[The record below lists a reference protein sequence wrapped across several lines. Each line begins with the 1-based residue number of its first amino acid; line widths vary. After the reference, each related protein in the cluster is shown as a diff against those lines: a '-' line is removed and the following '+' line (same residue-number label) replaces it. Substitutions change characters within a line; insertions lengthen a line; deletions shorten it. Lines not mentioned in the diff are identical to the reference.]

1 MNSEEAKREIFRLTE
16 LINHHNHL
24 YYVESRTEIS
34 DFEFDGLLR
43 QLQELENQFPE
54 FSFTNSPT
62 KRVGGDLTKKFE
74 TVTHRFPMLSLS
86 NTYSEE
92 EIIEWENRI
101 KKLIHG
107 QIEYVCELK
116 YDGVAIGIRYENGQ
130 LSRAVTRG
138 DGEKGEDVTTNVKTI
153 RTIPLSLRND
163 FPADFEIRGE
173 IFMPSATFE
182 RLNEERAERG
192 EALFANPRNTASG
205 TLKMQD
211 SKIVASRGLDSY
223 LYGIYGEDL
232 HADGHFESVQKA
244 GNWGFKIPLV
254 SNRFIEKTNSIE
266 GIMDFVT
273 FWEKARFALPFE
285 IDGVVIKVNDYNQQ
299 KQLGFTA
306 KSPRWAIAY
315 KFKAHRVE
323 TELLSVD
330 YQVGRTGAV
339 TPVANLKP
347 VLLGGTTVKRAS
359 LHNQDQIEK
368 YHLHLGD
375 FVYVEKG
382 GEIIP
387 KIVGV
392 NEEKRLANSIL
403 IEFIQNC
410 PVCESPLV
418 RKEGEAGHFC
428 TNDKRCPPQV
438 KGKIDHF
445 IARKALNI
453 DGLGEETVDLLYEN
467 NLVRNVADLYN
478 LKFDLIVNLERM
490 AEKSANNLL
499 KSIEESK
506 KIPFE
511 RVLFGLGIR
520 FVGETVA
527 KKLVQHFGSIDE
539 LIKATYDELVEVEE
553 IGDKIAQ
560 SVIEYFKDPMNIELI
575 ERLKQVGLQFK
586 GDKKEAIQG
595 ILTGKTIVVS
605 GMFASFTRDEIKEL
619 IEQKGGKNGSS
630 ISSKTDFL
638 VAGEN
643 MGPSKLKKAVDLGI
657 QILSEDEFVKLLIK

>member
-1 MNSEEAKREIFRLTE
+1 VNSEEAKKEIIRLTE

-24 YYVESRTEIS
+24 YYVESRSEIS
-34 DFEFDGLLR
+34 DFEFDSLLR
-43 QLQELENQFPE
+43 QLQDLEQQFPE
-54 FSFTNSPT
+54 FIFHNSPT

-74 TVTHRFPMLSLS
+74 TVIHRFPMLSLS

-92 EIIEWENRI
+92 EIVDWENRI
-101 KKLIHG
+101 KKLVNG

-116 YDGVAIGIRYENGQ
+116 YDGVAIGVRYENGQ
-130 LSRAVTRG
+130 LTRAVTRG
-138 DGEKGEDVTTNVKTI
+138 DGEKGEDVTNNVKTI
-153 RTIPLSLRND
+153 RTIPLALRND
-163 FPADFEIRGE
+163 FPNDFEIRGE
-173 IFMPSATFE
+173 IFMPSAAFDKLNKE
-182 RLNEERAERG
+182 RSERG
-192 EALFANPRNTASG
+192 EAMFANPRNTASG

-232 HADGHFESVQKA
+232 HAEGHFESVQKA
-244 GNWGFKIPLV
+244 GTWGFKIPPV

-266 GIMDFVT
+266 GIMDFVS
-273 FWEKARFALPFE
+273 FWDKRRFELPFE
-285 IDGVVIKVNDYNQQ
+285 IDGVVIKVNNYNQQ

-347 VLLGGTTVKRAS
+347 VQLGGTTVKRAS

-392 NEEKRLANSIL
+392 NEEKRNVYSIP

-410 PVCESPLV
+410 PVCYSPLV
-418 RKEGEAGHFC
+418 RKVGEAGHFC
-428 TNDKRCPPQV
+428 TNEKSCPPQV

-453 DGLGEETVDLLYEN
+453 DGLGEETVDLLFEN
-467 NLVRNVADLYN
+467 NLVRNVADLYS
-478 LKFDLIVNLERM
+478 LTFDQIVNLDRM

-506 KIPFE
+506 NIPFE

-539 LIKATYDELVEVEE
+539 LMNATYDELVEVEE
-553 IGDKIAQ
+553 IGEKIAH
-560 SVIEYFKDPMNIELI
+560 SVIEYFKDPINFQLI
-575 ERLKQVGLQFK
+575 ERLQNIGLQFT
-586 GDKKEAIQG
+586 GYKKEIIQG
-595 ILTGKTIVVS
+595 ILTGKTVVVS
-605 GMFASFTRDEIKEL
+605 GVFASFSRDEIKEL
-619 IEQKGGKNGSS
+619 IEQNGGKNGSS